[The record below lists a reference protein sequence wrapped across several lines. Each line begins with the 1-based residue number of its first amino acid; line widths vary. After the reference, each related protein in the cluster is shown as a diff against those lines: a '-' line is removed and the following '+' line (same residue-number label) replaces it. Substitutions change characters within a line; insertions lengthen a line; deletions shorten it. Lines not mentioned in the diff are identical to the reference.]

1 MIPVARPL
9 DFFWL
14 KNTSKRA
21 CVLLGALLC
30 GSAVVPAYAQ
40 KATPVAVEVVRTVP
54 LVNRLELSGTVT
66 SPRVSQISTSVP
78 GLIEAVHFDSGA
90 KVEAG
95 DLLLELDPKLEEMA
109 LKEAEAETQ
118 QAEAE
123 LADARRRLK
132 IAENLAKR
140 SYGPQN
146 TVDTL
151 KNELQIDAATIARR
165 KAQQAAAAERLDRHL
180 VRAPYSGV
188 ISQRMAEVG
197 EWVVPGTTIFE
208 LVDMRGL
215 RVDVPVP
222 QQYYPQLKTGAEV
235 TLRFDALPDAVLPAK
250 TQALIP
256 VSDPKVRTFTLRVL
270 PTRENV
276 AITPGM
282 SARVS
287 IRLATGQ
294 RGIVVSRDA
303 LVRYPD
309 GRITVWVLE
318 SNGEA
323 NHVKER
329 RVEIGLS
336 FDGLVQIRSGLKEGE
351 RVVVRGNESLRE
363 GQVVRLAS

>member
-9 DFFWL
+9 DIFWL
-14 KNTSKRA
+14 KNTSKCA

-30 GSAVVPAYAQ
+30 GATVVPAYAQ

-109 LKEAEAETQ
+109 LKEAEAEAQ

-132 IAENLAKR
+132 IAENLEKR
-140 SYGPQN
+140 SFAPKN

-208 LVDMRGL
+208 LVDMGGL

-222 QQYYPQLKTGAEV
+222 QQYYPQIKTGAEV

-276 AITPGM
+276 SITPGM

-287 IRLATGQ
+287 VRLATGQ